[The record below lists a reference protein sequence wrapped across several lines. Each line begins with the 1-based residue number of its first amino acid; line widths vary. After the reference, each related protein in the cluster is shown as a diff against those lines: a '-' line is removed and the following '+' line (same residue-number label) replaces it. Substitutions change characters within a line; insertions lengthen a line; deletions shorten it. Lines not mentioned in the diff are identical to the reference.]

1 MISYNVSFGVNSPY
15 SDCSPSTQS
24 NLISSLATYLKLTQS
39 NVSCSCSLLASGRR
53 SSRRSLQSQC
63 SSPSSAYSVNVTFSP
78 NLDKT
83 VMQANV
89 KAFLSILN
97 DICSSPSFDKGTTL
111 LSTSVSSTNSASLSC
126 DAFAAL
132 IANLSSS
139 GIGPASVQ
147 SCNVSSTIPS
157 PPPTL
162 TTSPI
167 SSASSFPLWLIG
179 VIVGALALMALFLI
193 GLIFWVRRRK
203 LSEKCLV
210 SKGELDTPIAMIS
223 TTSEPQPSESSPRAL
238 VQATSMTRPT
248 TAHDQFDTARPESR
262 SLRVSVSGVRPSLSR
277 LFGSRSSRV
286 DIEPTAGLEGHSS
299 APIDD
304 SLSPRPSSLSPR
316 PTSSLHRHLSLREVW
331 TESPQDRTSDPIS
344 SRALAPGEDITKF
357 AFMEEG
363 SPPAAMDR
371 PRTSLPGARRAGR
384 SSLTDVHEVE
394 YF

>member
-147 SCNVSSTIPS
+147 SCNVSSSIPS

-286 DIEPTAGLEGHSS
+286 DIEPTAAPGLEGRLAASIDSLPPHPSSIHVGEGWTKVHQEQTSEPYKATSYPGASS
-299 APIDD
+299 AVV
-304 SLSPRPSSLSPR
+304 SPSEFVTP
-316 PTSSLHRHLSLREVW
+316 
-331 TESPQDRTSDPIS
+331 
-344 SRALAPGEDITKF
+344 F
-357 AFMEEG
+357 AFTAER
-363 SPPAAMDR
+363 SAVA
-371 PRTSLPGARRAGR
+371 PRTSFRIPSGARGN
-384 SSLTDVHEVE
+384 LTDVLEVE
-394 YF
+394 DF

>member
-1 MISYNVSFGVNSPY
+1 MVSYNVSFGVNSPY

-39 NVSCSCSLLASGRR
+39 NVSCSCSLLASGR

-97 DICSSPSFDKGTTL
+97 DICSSPSFDNGTSL
-111 LSTSVSSTNSASLSC
+111 LNVSITSSASLSC

-203 LSEKCLV
+203 SSEKYLI
-210 SKGELDTPIAMIS
+210 SKEPDTPIAMIL
-223 TTSEPQPSESSPRAL
+223 TTSEPQPSESSSRAL
-238 VQATSMTRPT
+238 AQATSMSRPT
-248 TAHDQFDTARPESR
+248 AAQFDTARPESR